1 MAWFNPGHG
10 SDSPGGMGE
19 RIQQVT
25 VRKFV
30 GWDKN
35 SSLSG
40 AWESLIPSAESPQVP
55 EAAGKWPSAEC
66 SARSPHG
73 RGWQGICWQSHSQAA
88 WNQMEKLVNYCERCL
103 PELLHIQCKR
113 EGIKINR
120 VYSPYSVPGNLGFY
134 QVQNPANF
142 TIGHLFIS
150 YKVAWKNLSACLSSH
165 PWLLSQA
172 SWILKVFIA
181 NYSDP
186 FLSHF
191 LQKIHTNILI
201 TGYLPGTFSFTK
213 YHYTNQSQCYNWYQ
227 QSHKF
232 KGFGLKS
239 KIQQLWLP
247 DSGGELSLTNSR
259 WGIHFQGTHSNITL
273 HAPQNQIPFNVQ
285 IHMKEK
291 EKKNL
296 KKYDSALEI
305 SFQKSNFGGDKP
317 TEPSPAAG

>member
-1 MAWFNPGHG
+1 MAWFNPGHS
-10 SDSPGGMGE
+10 SDSPGRMGE

-35 SSLSG
+35 PSLSG

-120 VYSPYSVPGNLGFY
+120 VYIPYSVPGNLGFY

-150 YKVAWKNLSACLSSH
+150 YKVTWKNLSACLSSH

-201 TGYLPGTFSFTK
+201 TGIFQALSVLRNAITLI
-213 YHYTNQSQCYNWYQ
+213 
-227 QSHKF
+227 SHSATT
-232 KGFGLKS
+232 GIS
-239 KIQQLWLP
+239 NHP
-247 DSGGELSLTNSR
+247 NSR
-259 WGIHFQGTHSNITL
+259 GLDSK
-273 HAPQNQIPFNVQ
+273 V
-285 IHMKEK
+285 
-291 EKKNL
+291 
-296 KKYDSALEI
+296 KYNSSDCLTQVENCPWPTA
-305 SFQKSNFGGDKP
+305 GGAFTFKAH
-317 TEPSPAAG
+317 TAI